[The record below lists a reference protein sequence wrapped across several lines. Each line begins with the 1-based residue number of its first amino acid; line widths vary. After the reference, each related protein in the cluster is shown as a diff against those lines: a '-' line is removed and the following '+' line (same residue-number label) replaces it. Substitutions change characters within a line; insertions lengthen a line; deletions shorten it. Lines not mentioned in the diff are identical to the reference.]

1 MQKKLLIA
9 SVFLNIIFLSLII
22 VLGVNYY
29 TNQSAEA
36 QVNKLV
42 AEKPPIS
49 PSEGITGKGTSAV
62 ISGADEKNAVTNK
75 SAKLDSIPYYYS
87 DLMEN
92 PIDQAYLPLVT
103 GRSYCQ
109 IEFRNFQERYYE
121 IWEEEYHKVLNI
133 LKNKAEYPKDKADI
147 EKFDKNVEKFY
158 ENNKDFF
165 ESAVLKDYST
175 DPSLPEKNSWGNGTR
190 DKLIEIKGKLYRDA
204 CIQIITLLEK
214 GDYNFPEK
222 VDFIKESSG
231 DIEY

>member
-1 MQKKLLIA
+1 MQRKLLIA
-9 SVFLNIIFLSLII
+9 SVFLNIIFLSLFII
-22 VLGVNYY
+22 LGVNHY

-42 AEKPPIS
+42 TEGAPIS
-49 PSEGITGKGTSAV
+49 PSEGISVKGTPV
-62 ISGADEKNAVTNK
+62 IVSGAEKTAVTNN
-75 SAKLDSIPYYYS
+75 SAKLDSTPYYYS

-92 PIDQAYLPLVT
+92 PIDQAYLSLVT
-103 GRSYCQ
+103 DQSYCQ

-133 LKNKAEYPKDKADI
+133 LKNKAEYPKDKEDI